1 MYFKKLIGKIIR
13 KVIPSNIYR
22 IIREKPL
29 IIPSYYKEIIYDV
42 EKIIEMQR
50 ANLYSD
56 DIDINSIKLRKN
68 AHMLDKGLQRKDLKA
83 GHSKEIY
90 NQAINYA
97 KNIENEYINKDE
109 SINWCFNKIKNYE
122 ELQNGEFQGFEN
134 FNIDN
139 GNYEELVKVIKNRR
153 SSRIYRDNKIEVNI
167 INKIFETI
175 NWASSSCNKQPIKVF
190 ITQNDNLVNECLK
203 QCKGATG
210 FGKNIPC
217 FISVCVDMRGYV
229 LPSEMYLPMI
239 DASLGV
245 QNSVLTAHTFGL
257 STTILSWAQ
266 KDRIEEKN
274 LRKLLTI
281 PEYYGIIF
289 NMTMGYPEFNAPI
302 PMRKSIEST
311 INII

>member
-1 MYFKKLIGKIIR
+1 MYFKKIIGNFIR

-29 IIPSYYKEIIYDV
+29 VIPSYYKDVIYDV

-56 DIDINSIKLRKN
+56 YKNVNSIKLRKN
-68 AHMLDKGLQRKDLKA
+68 AHILDKGLQRKDAKP

-90 NQAINYA
+90 NQAIECA
-97 KNIENEYINKDE
+97 KNIENEDSKDE
-109 SINWCFNKIKNYE
+109 SINWCFNKIKDYE
-122 ELQNGEFQGFEN
+122 KLQSGEFSGFEN
-134 FNIDN
+134 ANVDN

-153 SSRIYRDNKIEVNI
+153 SSRIYIDKKIDLNI

-190 ITQNDNLVNECLK
+190 ITQNDNLVKECLK

-210 FGKNIPC
+210 FGKNVPC
-217 FISVCVDMRGYV
+217 FVSLCVDMRGYV

-245 QNSVLTAHTFGL
+245 QNSILTAHTLGI

-266 KDRIEEKN
+266 KNKIEEKN
-274 LRKLLTI
+274 LRNLLTI
-281 PEYYGIIF
+281 PDHYGIIF
-289 NMTMGYPEFNAPI
+289 NMTMGYPDFNAPV